1 MYVKR
6 RRGEDE
12 FHVSLMERG
21 AMEEWVEE
29 RVFDLLN
36 EEVCDVVVGSNIQE
50 DGGRGSNGGK

>member
-1 MYVKR
+1 MKR